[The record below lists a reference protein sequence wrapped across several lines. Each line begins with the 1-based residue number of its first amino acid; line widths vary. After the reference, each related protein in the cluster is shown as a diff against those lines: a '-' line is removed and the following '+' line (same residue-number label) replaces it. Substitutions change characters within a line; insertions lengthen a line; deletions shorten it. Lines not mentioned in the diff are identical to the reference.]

1 MNGFKKYLSNTAW
14 MVGGR
19 TLKMILGFVAT
30 AIVARYL
37 GPEKFGLL
45 NYCFSL
51 VGIAMVFVVMGLE
64 TIVVRELVK
73 HPDARSEILGS
84 CLVIQ
89 AIGVVI
95 SFVMLFIFQQI
106 FHLDKEGELLIL
118 IGAVSL
124 LFRPL
129 GTLRFLF
136 EANVEARL
144 IALVEFCQAFVGI
157 VLRILLVYLKAPL
170 GWFALCISL
179 EWVLLGSGFVFM
191 YIKRYRH
198 KTSVLFSTS
207 KIRFQRLFSY
217 SWPLLLSAATIIL
230 HQQVDRIMI
239 KEMLGGAGN
248 EQVGYYSA
256 AIRLCMF
263 VIFIPQMIA
272 SSLTPALVDAY
283 KLNNGTYQKLAA
295 LFMDIMNW
303 VGIGLSFTLFI
314 LAKPLILIAYGPSFS
329 SAVIILQ
336 VVVWKGFFTAT
347 GMASG
352 RQSTVE
358 NLQRYSYLRNL
369 IGLFMNVGLN
379 WFLIPRFNAL
389 GAAYATVASMFTANV
404 LSHLLIP
411 AYWHIFKNQICS
423 MAIGWYRLP
432 RELCRMRKNLFV
444 RSV

>member
-1 MNGFKKYLSNTAW
+1 M
-14 MVGGR
+14 
-19 TLKMILGFVAT
+19 
-30 AIVARYL
+30 
-37 GPEKFGLL
+37 
-45 NYCFSL
+45 
-51 VGIAMVFVVMGLE
+51 
-64 TIVVRELVK
+64 
-73 HPDARSEILGS
+73 
-84 CLVIQ
+84 
-89 AIGVVI
+89 
-95 SFVMLFIFQQI
+95 
-106 FHLDKEGELLIL
+106 
-118 IGAVSL
+118 
-124 LFRPL
+124 
-129 GTLRFLF
+129 
-136 EANVEARL
+136 
-144 IALVEFCQAFVGI
+144 
-157 VLRILLVYLKAPL
+157 KAPL

-179 EWVLLGSGFVFM
+179 EWVLLGSGFVFI

-336 VVVWKGFFTAT
+336 VVVWKGFLPPPVWLADGKVQWKTCSVTA
-347 GMASG
+347 
-352 RQSTVE
+352 
-358 NLQRYSYLRNL
+358 
-369 IGLFMNVGLN
+369 I
-379 WFLIPRFNAL
+379 
-389 GAAYATVASMFTANV
+389 
-404 LSHLLIP
+404 
-411 AYWHIFKNQICS
+411 
-423 MAIGWYRLP
+423 
-432 RELCRMRKNLFV
+432 
-444 RSV
+444 